1 MFICSPC
8 CSSHLHP
15 SKNTHKNDSQLSK
28 IKSARRLLFI
38 LAHEGRFFNSETRR
52 SVLPRLRLCCEQ
64 TSYLLPFGTKLHQR
78 RFFELWGFGWM
89 KKVKKRG
96 RKEASRGA
104 SLIIIT
110 ADWQSRT
117 VGADSARQPNQK
129 AHLLLVSLND
139 EPLIW
144 INGPPLLGSRS

>member
-1 MFICSPC
+1 M
-8 CSSHLHP
+8 
-15 SKNTHKNDSQLSK
+15 D
-28 IKSARRLLFI
+28 
-38 LAHEGRFFNSETRR
+38 E
-52 SVLPRLRLCCEQ
+52 
-64 TSYLLPFGTKLHQR
+64 
-78 RFFELWGFGWM
+78 
-89 KKVKKRG
+89 KVKKRG
-96 RKEASRGA
+96 RKEASQGA

-117 VGADSARQPNQK
+117 VGADLARQANQK